1 MDPEVRARRDL
12 KDLRKNLYGLV
23 ALAEQA
29 FPVKIG
35 RRSHLR
41 FMLASF
47 AVKQSEHANSLL
59 KLGPSPDTMLIART
73 MIEGLSQ
80 MLWAAKR
87 PRHRPLLWRS
97 FVFVHDWRQIQE
109 HRAQGRPVDPQVER
123 VVRVGL
129 RRFGHR
135 FLTRQAQD
143 ARAAGRALPDDP
155 YMRNWYGERETEI
168 LRDVGGEDLLR
179 QAYGPFSEWHHWRVG
194 AIGRLVSFD
203 EASGRFTM
211 STSRPSDVATATAC
225 AFQCLWQTMQLL
237 NARCRLGMGRELL
250 GLLHLQLKLAKHRS
264 PRSWLCKTG
273 GRCDR

>member
-59 KLGPSPDTMLIART
+59 KLVPSPDTMLIART

-109 HRAQGRPVDPQVER
+109 HRAQGRPVNPQVER
-123 VVRVGL
+123 VLRVGL

-135 FLTRQAQD
+135 FLPRQAPV
-143 ARAAGRALPDDP
+143 APAAGRALPDEP
-155 YMRNWYGERETEI
+155 YMRNWSGERETEF
-168 LRDVGGEDLLR
+168 LE
-179 QAYGPFSEWHHWRVG
+179 PF
-194 AIGRLVSFD
+194 
-203 EASGRFTM
+203 
-211 STSRPSDVATATAC
+211 P
-225 AFQCLWQTMQLL
+225 
-237 NARCRLGMGRELL
+237 
-250 GLLHLQLKLAKHRS
+250 
-264 PRSWLCKTG
+264 TG
-273 GRCDR
+273 GQMANPEHRLPRTVV